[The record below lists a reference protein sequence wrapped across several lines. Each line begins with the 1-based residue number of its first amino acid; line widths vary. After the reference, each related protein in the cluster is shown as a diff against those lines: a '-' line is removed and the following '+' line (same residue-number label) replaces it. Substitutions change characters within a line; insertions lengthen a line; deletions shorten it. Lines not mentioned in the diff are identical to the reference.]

1 MYLQTPPTHY
11 YLESSGRA
19 ADMETHL
26 YSEQPHCPWNGTHDN
41 GSHHAHTSATLFM
54 VFSVS
59 YTICK
64 GPKLDA

>member
-41 GSHHAHTSATLFM
+41 GSHMPTLALHYLWYLVYHTLFA
-54 VFSVS
+54 
-59 YTICK
+59 K
-64 GPKLDA
+64 GLN